1 MCLYTYTFMYVYI
14 YTHMYVCMFVCIYSY
29 IHTHIYIHRHASIYF
44 CHDFYFIL
52 MCTFHESCTC
62 ILLVSVCRLLGCGNE
77 KKNVSS
83 QWNIVCAQAASGVV
97 AGAVTSCVTTPLD
110 TIKTRLQVPSS
121 SLLCFQL

>member
-14 YTHMYVCMFVCIYSY
+14 YTHMYVCMFVCIYA
-29 IHTHIYIHRHASIYF
+29 HTHTYIHRHTSIYF
-44 CHDFYFIL
+44 CHDFFFIL

-62 ILLVSVCRLLGCGNE
+62 ILLVCVCRLLGRGNE
-77 KKNVSS
+77 KKNISS
-83 QWNIVCAQAASGVV
+83 QWNMVYAQAASGVV

-121 SLLCFQL
+121 SLLCSQL